1 MCFWAYNRARNI
13 AALKKFME
21 AFPEDECDR
30 HGLAKNKIAALEEN
44 DRKLAKQREEREA
57 QAKAL
62 IGLAVAYRQDYT
74 HCVGPQ
80 GKCQNV
86 VFTFE
91 VKGKIREV
99 NVARQNVL
107 LQVTSVSLLG
117 NDKGAPADLYAE
129 GKAAATDVF
138 RKRMV
143 GSTQTKT
150 EAEVGMEF

>member
-1 MCFWAYNRARNI
+1 
-13 AALKKFME
+13 ME
-21 AFPEDECDR
+21 SFPQDECDR
-30 HGLAKNKIAALEEN
+30 HTLAKNKIAALEEN
-44 DRKLAKQREEREA
+44 ERKLAKQREDREA

-62 IGLAVAYRQDYT
+62 VGLAVAYRQDFT

-86 VFTFE
+86 VYSFE

-99 NVARQNVL
+99 SVARQNVML
-107 LQVTSVSLLG
+107 LVTAVTLLG
-117 NDKGAPADLYAE
+117 NEKGAPTDLFAE
-129 GKAAATDVF
+129 GKAAAVDAV